1 MTRKCHDKAAAT
13 CRKCEAEARAAE
25 KRRQRDHNLDQE
37 RQAKQRAYAARLAE
51 IEDEIEHQKNL
62 LSHRADEQNRQNALA
77 QKEQDLL
84 NLKKKVKNPVKVD
97 KPPETT
103 KAPTATSPKIT
114 VPANRSTAPKVSSE
128 DSQSD
133 VDEKTSEKSEDSS
146 SWDTSQAKDDWNE
159 QKQLW
164 GAENEAL
171 DTLMSMIGK
180 YCVHR

>member
-62 LSHRADEQNRQNALA
+62 LRHRTDEENRQNALA

-84 NLKKKVKNPVKVD
+84 NLKKKVKNPAKVD
-97 KPPETT
+97 KPSETMQ
-103 KAPTATSPKIT
+103 APTATSSKT
-114 VPANRSTAPKVSSE
+114 AAQANPSSAPKTPFE
-128 DSQSD
+128 DSQSE
-133 VDEKTSEKSEDSS
+133 VDEKTSEQSEDST
-146 SWDTSQAKDDWNE
+146 SWDASLAKDDWNE

-180 YCVHR
+180 YYVYC